1 MLQFFEASTFFDMR
15 NIFFSQKKMIQEKDI
30 LNRLQPLEKPRTEVL
45 CASYGTIQDRTEKE
59 AGDEME
65 EMTTHLT

>member
-1 MLQFFEASTFFDMR
+1 
-15 NIFFSQKKMIQEKDI
+15 MIQEKDI

-45 CASYGTIQDRTEKE
+45 CASYGTIQDRAEKE

-65 EMTTHLT
+65 EMTAHLT